1 MAGKIAA
8 LFGGRNRPPDTD
20 PAPGIGGYAMGPG
33 PTGDY
38 GYPGSTGQTRTF
50 RGNNPR
56 GALVRADTNTGFEQA
71 LSDTPQVRQASY
83 RGDIPGANISNPRA
97 TPTTTSRQ
105 PLLTDL
111 MQSTP
116 ATLEGGPLM
125 RTGPGNNTAGGRPG
139 RRGAATAGGHDPQQS
154 QTLWSQAQYPLGGN
168 APGAE
173 NVRNQVAQR
182 YKAAPGQEHTYKSA
196 ARADQ
201 APLLRKGQA
210 ADGNVHPDL
219 ATTDVSVPSR
229 FVMAGAQTG
238 FAVLREMPYGGRGD
252 GARGAQLNGHRYYAQ
267 GQQDQFWNAGQGDY
281 GIARERGLNHR
292 RPVGFTEPA
301 PWTSNF
307 YDTTGQVQ
315 DGTTPQAAQNVYV
328 SPAGGRASSGT
339 GRMS

>member
-38 GYPGSTGQTRTF
+38 GYPGSTSQTRTYK
-50 RGNNPR
+50 GNNPR
-56 GALVRADTNTGFEQA
+56 VAKVRADTNTGFEQA
-71 LSDTPQVRQASY
+71 LSSEPQTRQHSY
-83 RGDIPGANISNPRA
+83 RGDIPGANISNPRL
-97 TPTTTSRQ
+97 TPTATSAQ
-105 PLLTDL
+105 PLLTEL

-116 ATLEGGPLM
+116 ATLEGGPLLK
-125 RTGPGNNTAGGRPG
+125 TGPGNETAGGRPG
-139 RRGAATAGGHDPQQS
+139 RRSGALGGHDVQQG
-154 QTLWSQAQYPLGGN
+154 QTLWSQAQHPIGGE

-173 NVRNQVAQR
+173 NVRNEVAER
-182 YKAAPGQEHTYKSA
+182 YKAAPGQVHTYRSS

-201 APLLRKGQA
+201 APLLRSGQA

-219 ATTDVSVPSR
+219 ATTEVSVPNR
-229 FVMAGAQTG
+229 FVLPGAQIT
-238 FAVLREMPYGGRGD
+238 FAVQREMPYGGRGD
-252 GARGAQLNGHRYYAQ
+252 GARGAQLNGHRYYAT
-267 GQQDQFWNAGQGDY
+267 GQSDQFANAGMGNY

-301 PWTSNF
+301 PWTSSF

-315 DGTTPQAAQNVYV
+315 DGTAPQAPQNVYV
-328 SPAGGRASSGT
+328 SPSGGRASNGT
-339 GRMS
+339 GRVS